1 MELRP
6 IEAPRPPRLLD
17 RVRQA
22 LRVRQRSPRTEEAYV
37 HWIRRFI
44 LFHEKR
50 HPQELGEAEVAA
62 FLTHLAS
69 ERNVAAST
77 QSQALC
83 ALLFLY
89 EAVLERPLAEIDGL
103 VRARVPKRLPTVLT
117 PAEARAI
124 LAEMRGASKLV
135 ASILYGSG
143 LRLNEGLSLRV
154 KDLDL
159 ERREIRVRSGKGDR
173 DRVTM
178 LPSSL
183 VEPLQR
189 HLAQRRARHEHDRA
203 RGLGRTP
210 LPRALAAKYPN
221 APAEWPWQFAFP
233 ASRDV
238 ADATTGELVLPHLHE
253 TAIQRAVR
261 AAVVAAG
268 ITKPAGCH
276 TFRHSFATH
285 LLENGYDI
293 RTVQELLGH
302 RDVSTTM
309 IYTHVL
315 NRGGLGVK
323 SPLD

>member
-6 IEAPRPPRLLD
+6 IEAAHPPRLLD

-22 LRVRQRSPRTEEAYV
+22 LRVRHRSPRTEEAYV
-37 HWIRRFI
+37 HWVRRFI
-44 LFHEKR
+44 LFHDKR
-50 HPQELGEAEVAA
+50 HPQELGEPEVAA
-62 FLTHLAS
+62 FLTHLAN

-89 EAVLERPLAEIDGL
+89 EAVLERPLAEMEGL

-117 PAEARAI
+117 SAEAKAI
-124 LAEMRGASKLV
+124 LAEMHGAARLV

-143 LRLNEGLSLRV
+143 LRLMEGLSLRI

-159 ERREIRVRSGKGDR
+159 ERLEIRVRSGKGDK

-178 LPSSL
+178 LPASL

-189 HLAQRRARHEHDRA
+189 QLALRRTRHDFDRS
-203 RGLGRTP
+203 RGLGRAP

-221 APAEWPWQFAFP
+221 APSEWPWQFVFP
-233 ASRDV
+233 ASRDACDPV
-238 ADATTGELVLPHLHE
+238 TGELVLSHLHE

-261 AAVVAAG
+261 AAVLAAG

>member
-22 LRVRQRSPRTEEAYV
+22 LRVRHRSPRTEEAYV
-37 HWIRRFI
+37 HWVRRFI
-44 LFHEKR
+44 LFHGKR
-50 HPQELGEAEVAA
+50 HPQELGEPEVAA
-62 FLTHLAS
+62 FLTHLAN

-89 EAVLERPLAEIDGL
+89 DAVLERPLAEMEGL

-117 PAEARAI
+117 SAEAKAI
-124 LAEMRGASKLV
+124 LAEMRGAARLV

-143 LRLNEGLSLRV
+143 LRLMEGLSLRV

-159 ERREIRVRSGKGDR
+159 ERLEIRVRSGKGDK

-178 LPSSL
+178 LPASL
-183 VEPLQR
+183 VEPLER
-189 HLAQRRARHEHDRA
+189 HLARRRARHDFDRS

-221 APAEWPWQFAFP
+221 APSEWPWQFVFP
-233 ASRDV
+233 ASRDAPDPV
-238 ADATTGELVLPHLHE
+238 TGELVLPHLHE

-261 AAVVAAG
+261 SAVLTAG

>member
-1 MELRP
+1 MRH
-6 IEAPRPPRLLD
+6 
-17 RVRQA
+17 
-22 LRVRQRSPRTEEAYV
+22 RSPRTEEAYV

-44 LFHEKR
+44 LFHDKR
-50 HPQELGEAEVAA
+50 HPQELGEREVAA

-89 EAVLERPLAEIDGL
+89 EAVLERPLAEMEGL

-117 PAEARAI
+117 PGEARAI
-124 LAEMRGASKLV
+124 LAEMNGAAKLV

-143 LRLNEGLSLRV
+143 LRLKEGLSLRV
-154 KDLDL
+154 KDVDL
-159 ERREIRVRSGKGDR
+159 ERREVRVRSGKGDK

-178 LPSSL
+178 LPTSL

-189 HLAQRRARHEHDRA
+189 HLALRRKRHVLDRS
-203 RGLGRTP
+203 RGLGRAP
-210 LPRALAAKYPN
+210 LPRALAVKYPN
-221 APAEWPWQFAFP
+221 APSEWPWQFVFP
-233 ASRDV
+233 ASRDASDPV
-238 ADATTGELVLPHLHE
+238 TGELVLPHLHE

-261 AAVVAAG
+261 TAVLAAG
-268 ITKPAGCH
+268 VTKPAGCH

>member
-22 LRVRQRSPRTEEAYV
+22 LRVRHRSARTEEAYV

-44 LFHEKR
+44 LFHDKR
-50 HPQELGEAEVAA
+50 HPQELGERDVAA
-62 FLTHLAS
+62 FLTHLSS
-69 ERNVAAST
+69 ERHVAASI

-89 EAVLERPLAEIDGL
+89 AAVLERPLAEIDGV
-103 VRARVPKRLPTVLT
+103 VRARKRKPLPTVLT

-124 LAEMRGASKLV
+124 LAEMRGPPKLV

-143 LRLNEGLSLRV
+143 LRLMEGLSLRV

-159 ERREIRVRSGKGDR
+159 ERREIRVRCGKGDK

-178 LPSSL
+178 LPASL
-183 VEPLQR
+183 GEPLRR
-189 HLAQRRARHEHDRA
+189 HIAQRRTRHEHDLA
-203 RGLGRTP
+203 RSLGRAP

-221 APAEWPWQFAFP
+221 ASSEWPWQYVFP
-233 ASRDV
+233 ASRD
-238 ADATTGELVLPHLHE
+238 ATDPATGELVLPHLHG
-253 TAIQRAVR
+253 TVIQRAVR
-261 AAVVAAG
+261 AAVLAAG
-268 ITKPAGCH
+268 VTKPAGCH

-302 RDVSTTM
+302 RDVTTTM